1 MGFVL
6 LFHPNASLVTGHRQ
20 HRELQV
26 TLEDSE
32 KLWLYVGSASSK
44 HRALEES
51 LSKAKSW
58 SRHWEGKSKEGTE
71 KTVGAEKERDEAKKE
86 AQVARLVTVAAGDSK
101 AKAEGDL
108 ARVHNA
114 LAVVEEARVVKE
126 EARCKA
132 EVEAT
137 CLEVERTSILLEIG
151 CHFCLRLWV
160 LCFQTQHLWRPTRG
174 SRRYARLF

>member
-1 MGFVL
+1 MSFVL
-6 LFHPNASLVTGHRQ
+6 LFHPNTSLVTGHCQ
-20 HRELQV
+20 HRELRV
-26 TLEDSE
+26 RLEDSK
-32 KLWLYVGSASSK
+32 KLRLYVGFATSK
-44 HRALEES
+44 HWALEES
-51 LSKAKSW
+51 LSKAKYW
-58 SRHWEGKSKEGTE
+58 SRHWKGKAKEGTE
-71 KTVGAEKERDEAKKE
+71 KTVGAEKERDKAKKE

-114 LAVVEEARVVKE
+114 LAVMEEARVVTK

-137 CLEVERTSILLEIG
+137 FLEVERTSLMLEIG
-151 CHFCLRLWV
+151 CNFCLRLWV